1 MPSFFIG
8 VEMIYFKV
16 DGKPKPKQS
25 FRYSRF
31 GSYTSKDV
39 KDYAR
44 HIQASFYK
52 EYPNWLPSKFNEKP
66 LEVEI
71 DVFMQVPKT
80 ASKKRQ
86 QAMLVHDIRPLKRPD
101 IDNISKNILD
111 ALNGVVYADDKQI
124 VSLQVS
130 KFYAPDDY
138 IFIKIREA

>member
-1 MPSFFIG
+1 
-8 VEMIYFKV
+8 MIEFTV
-16 DGKPKPKQS
+16 LGKPKPKQS

-52 EYPNWLPSKFNEKP
+52 EYPNWLPSMFHDKA
-66 LEVEI
+66 LSVEI
-71 DVFMQVPKT
+71 SVMIKPPKST
-80 ASKKRQ
+80 SKKQYEQMVTCR
-86 QAMLVHDIRPLKRPD
+86 IRPLKRPD

-111 ALNGVVYADDKQI
+111 ALNGIAYADDKQI

-130 KFYAPDDY
+130 KYYAPDDY
-138 IFIKIREA
+138 IYITIREV

>member
-1 MPSFFIG
+1 MLN
-8 VEMIYFKV
+8 FKV

-44 HIQASFYK
+44 HIQACFYK
-52 EYPNWLPSKFNEKP
+52 EYPKWLPSMFHEKP
-66 LEVEI
+66 LKVEI

-111 ALNGVVYADDKQI
+111 SLNGIVYADDKQI
-124 VSLQVS
+124 VSLLVS
-130 KFYAPDDY
+130 KAYAEEDY
-138 IFIKIREA
+138 IFITISEVQNGYRAYK